1 MILTLIFGVVTGSL
15 YGLTSMGLVLTYRTS
30 GVFNLAHGAVG
41 MTGTYVFF
49 WLWVERDVPMIA
61 ALVLVVCGYAP
72 LLGLALYALVFR
84 RIHGRSVATTLAA
97 SVVVLLSFQG
107 LVLAIYGANERIM
120 PSLFPTGGPVVS
132 GTIVTY
138 QQIGTGVVAVL
149 LAAALLAYLQFTR
162 YGLRTRAVVDNAEL
176 ATLSGE
182 PAQRIEASSWM
193 LGTAISCLAGILIS
207 QFISITVAGL
217 TLVVIQAMAAA
228 VIGGLQSLPLTWAGG
243 IGLGLLEKLLAKYL
257 PQSDVAQGFR
267 LSVSFVVLYAA
278 VLIGALVFRR
288 FADGMAS
295 AEGSAGGVLG
305 RDVDRSRLAPLLLI
319 FGAMAVW
326 FPMASPYMRFLI
338 MAGLAVS
345 VALQGFVLM
354 TGLSGQISL
363 CQAALVGIGAVMFGR
378 ATTDWGWPLLAA
390 AALSV
395 AVAMIVGLGVSI
407 PAVRVSG
414 VPLALLTLALGLFM
428 DNFLF
433 KVELFSG
440 GFGGF
445 TVQRFSAFGVDL
457 TSDYRYGLFVLA
469 VAFLAALAVRNIGV
483 GRTGRVLVALKNA
496 ETAAEAF
503 GTSARRTKIALFSLS
518 SAFAGLAGVLLA
530 MLLQTVSATDYS
542 LALSITYLAVA
553 LLGGVGSPQGAVVGG
568 LLLYLG
574 PELISNVG
582 LGDYYLAVFGVG
594 ACLIVMARRGG
605 VADMLSRGILA
616 SVASPAGDERGAGS
630 VGTVPRPRSSA
641 EPVGARRSSGDVR
654 PGRKRT
660 NVAGVG

>member
-1 MILTLIFGVVTGSL
+1 MLLTLIFGLVTGSL

-49 WLWVERDVPMIA
+49 WLWVEQDVPM
-61 ALVLVVCGYAP
+61 LVAFFLVVCVYAP
-72 LLGLALYALVFR
+72 LLGMALYALIFR

-97 SVVVLLSFQG
+97 SVVLLLSLQG
-107 LVLAIYGANERIM
+107 LVLAIYGANERVM
-120 PSLFPTGGPVVS
+120 PSLFPNGGPVVS
-132 GTIVTY
+132 GTVVTY
-138 QQIGTGVVAVL
+138 QQIGTGIVAVL

-182 PAQRIEASSWM
+182 PAQRIEASSWI
-193 LGTAISCLAGILIS
+193 LATAIACLAGILIS

-228 VIGGLQSLPLTWAGG
+228 VIGGLQSLPLTLAGG
-243 IGLGLLEKLLAKYL
+243 MGLGLLEKLLAEVL
-257 PQSDVAQGFR
+257 PQSAVAQGFR
-267 LSVSFVVLYAA
+267 LSVSFLVLYAA

-288 FADGMAS
+288 FADAGS
-295 AEGSAGGVLG
+295 SEGSRGGVLG
-305 RDVDRSRLAPLLLI
+305 RDADRSRLAPLLLI
-319 FGAMAVW
+319 FAVIAVW
-326 FPMASPYMRFLI
+326 FPMASPYLRFLVI
-338 MAGLAVS
+338 AGLCVS
-345 VALQGFVLM
+345 VALQGFVLI

-363 CQAALVGIGAVMFGR
+363 AHASLVGIAAITFGR
-378 ATTDWGWPLLAA
+378 ATSDWGWPLLAA

-395 AVAMIVGLGVSI
+395 ASAVVVGLGVSV

-445 TVQRFSAFGVDL
+445 SVQRFSAFGLDL
-457 TSDYRYGLFVLA
+457 TSDYRYGVFVLV
-469 VAFLAALAVRNIGV
+469 VAFVAALAVRNIGV

-518 SAFAGLAGVLLA
+518 SAFAGAGGVLLA
-530 MLLQTVSATDYS
+530 MLLQTVAATDFS
-542 LALSITYLAVA
+542 LQLSITYLAVA

-594 ACLIVMARRGG
+594 AAVIVMARRGG
-605 VADMLSRGILA
+605 IADMLSRGILA
-616 SVASPAGDERGAGS
+616 ATAGGSHSHSDE
-630 VGTVPRPRSSA
+630 PPRSSVSRHSSRA
-641 EPVGARRSSGDVR
+641 PRPIGARASRLREGRVR
-654 PGRKRT
+654 TEAIEG
-660 NVAGVG
+660 AG